1 VSIKTRL
8 RSKSQLTL
16 PAAIA
21 SALRVH
27 EGDEIEFLV
36 GESGT
41 VELRGRRSVPTDQAW
56 FWTPEWQAMEREAD
70 EAIAAGDVTRYD
82 NAEGFLDSLG

>member
-1 VSIKTRL
+1 VVAKSRL
-8 RSKSQLTL
+8 RSKSQVTL
-16 PAAIA
+16 PASIA
-21 SALRVH
+21 AALRVR

-36 GESGT
+36 SESGK

-70 EAIAAGDVTRYD
+70 QAIAAGDVTRYN
-82 NAEGFLDSLG
+82 NAEDFLASLD